1 MPHAV
6 PGNTYQTASTR
17 HKICVVGFTLGHEKR
32 TTHGWHEEREVGDDG
47 ERAVELLVEAHYP
60 QSVEGLYIR
69 QTPAVEAARRKRHI
83 HNIQRTPHPN
93 TTKSSDRNV
102 ARCKEDALIGGSLA
116 QRQQLVVRR
125 RMLDVAVVCLQER
138 GAHGVRAF
146 CPNVSRF
153 VVAERR

>member
-1 MPHAV
+1 MSRDSIYDKHQPLKLRAA
-6 PGNTYQTASTR
+6 NDTYTY
-17 HKICVVGFTLGHEKR
+17 
-32 TTHGWHEEREVGDDG
+32 TT
-47 ERAVELLVEAHYP
+47 Y
-60 QSVEGLYIR
+60 
-69 QTPAVEAARRKRHI
+69 T
-83 HNIQRTPHPN
+83 RTPHPN